1 MKKCQQRSSYCLLA
15 FAFCPSTHY
24 HMITFPCSKIN
35 LGLNVVGVR
44 PNGYHDIETVF
55 FPIPLCDTLEITR
68 MDEQFPSD
76 NPCDLKITGKAP
88 DVHEDNNLV
97 IQAYR
102 LLAKD
107 FPLPRVHA
115 HLCKKIPSQAG
126 LGGGSSDAAFMI
138 RLLNEQFKLNL
149 TTTEMERHAAQLGAD
164 CAFFITAKPS
174 FATGVGDQLVPT
186 ELPKRY
192 LDRCHLALIKPDI
205 AVSTKDAYAKI
216 EVKRPA
222 KCCRDIIG
230 QPIETWKDELMND
243 FEIPVFKLYP
253 KLKHI
258 KEQLYQQGAVY
269 AAMSGSGSTIY
280 GIFKK
285 EPQGISQLFD
295 DCFTTVLH
303 L

>member
-1 MKKCQQRSSYCLLA
+1 
-15 FAFCPSTHY
+15 
-24 HMITFPCSKIN
+24 MITFPCSKIN

-76 NPCDLKITGKAP
+76 NPCDLKITGNVP

-107 FPLPRVHA
+107 FPLPHIHA
-115 HLCKKIPSQAG
+115 HLYKKIPSQAG

-192 LDRCHLALIKPDI
+192 LDGCHLALIKPDI

-216 EVKRPA
+216 EVKRPV

-258 KEQLYQQGAVY
+258 KEQLYRQGAVY

-285 EPQGISQLFD
+285 KPQGISQLFD

>member
-1 MKKCQQRSSYCLLA
+1 
-15 FAFCPSTHY
+15 
-24 HMITFPCSKIN
+24 MITFPCSKIN

-76 NPCDLKITGKAP
+76 NPCDLKITGNVP

-97 IQAYR
+97 VQAYR

-138 RLLNEQFKLNL
+138 KLLNEQFKLNL

-174 FATGVGDQLVPT
+174 FATGIGDQLVPT

-192 LDRCHLALIKPDI
+192 LDGCHLALIKPDI

-216 EVKRPA
+216 EVKRPV

-258 KEQLYQQGAVY
+258 KEQLYRQGAVY

-285 EPQGISQLFD
+285 KPQGISQLFD

>member
-1 MKKCQQRSSYCLLA
+1 
-15 FAFCPSTHY
+15 
-24 HMITFPCSKIN
+24 MITFPCSKIN

-76 NPCDLKITGKAP
+76 NPCDLKITGNVP

-97 IQAYR
+97 VQAYR

-192 LDRCHLALIKPDI
+192 LDGCHLALIKPDI

-216 EVKRPA
+216 EVKRPV

-230 QPIETWKDELMND
+230 QPIETWQDELVND

>member
-15 FAFCPSTHY
+15 FAFCPSTHC

-35 LGLNVVGVR
+35 LGINVVGVR

-192 LDRCHLALIKPDI
+192 LDGCHLALIKPDI

-216 EVKRPA
+216 EVKRPV

-230 QPIETWKDELMND
+230 QPIETWQDELVND

-258 KEQLYQQGAVY
+258 KEQLYRQGAVY

>member
-15 FAFCPSTHY
+15 FAFCPSTHC

-192 LDRCHLALIKPDI
+192 LDGCHLALIKPDI
-205 AVSTKDAYAKI
+205 AVSTKDAYVKI
-216 EVKRPA
+216 EVKRPV

-258 KEQLYQQGAVY
+258 KEQLYRQGAVY

>member
-1 MKKCQQRSSYCLLA
+1 MKKCQQRSFYCLLA

-192 LDRCHLALIKPDI
+192 LDGCHLALIKPDI

-216 EVKRPA
+216 EVKRPV

-230 QPIETWKDELMND
+230 QPIETWQDELVND

-258 KEQLYQQGAVY
+258 KEQLYRQGAVY

>member
-1 MKKCQQRSSYCLLA
+1 
-15 FAFCPSTHY
+15 
-24 HMITFPCSKIN
+24 MITFPCAKIN

-44 PNGYHDIETVF
+44 PDGYHDIETVF
-55 FPIPLCDTLEITR
+55 FPIPLHDTLETTR

-76 NPCDLKITGKAP
+76 KPCDLKITGRAL
-88 DVHEDNNLV
+88 DVREDNNLV
-97 IQAYR
+97 IQAYH

-115 HLCKKIPSQAG
+115 HLYKEIPSQAG

-149 TTTEMERHAAQLGAD
+149 TITDMEQYAAQLGAD

-174 FATGVGDQLVPT
+174 FASGIGDQLVPT
-186 ELPKRY
+186 ELPKRGLEGCY
-192 LDRCHLALIKPDI
+192 LALIKPDI

-216 EVKRPA
+216 EVKQPA

-230 QPIETWKDELMND
+230 QPIETWRNEQMND

-285 EPQGISQLFD
+285 EPQGINQLFN
-295 DCFTTVLH
+295 DCFTTVLP

>member
-192 LDRCHLALIKPDI
+192 LDGCHLALIKPDI

-216 EVKRPA
+216 EVKRPV

-230 QPIETWKDELMND
+230 QPIETWQDELVND

-258 KEQLYQQGAVY
+258 KEQLYRQGAVY

-285 EPQGISQLFD
+285 KPQGISQLFD